1 MNDKEKLIAY
11 EMHIEDM
18 LNFLIERLAEFEG
31 MNELEPFQQGRQL
44 AYIEMM
50 DIIRTRHSIIL
61 ELLEDGEDDEN
72 RR

>member
-1 MNDKEKLIAY
+1 MNDNEKVVAY

-18 LNFLIERLAEFEG
+18 LNALIERLTEFEG
-31 MNELEPFQQGRQL
+31 MNELELFQQGRQL

-50 DIIRTRHSIIL
+50 GIIRTRHSLIL
-61 ELLEDGEDDEN
+61 ELLEDSEDDEN

>member
-1 MNDKEKLIAY
+1 MNDNEKVVAY

-18 LNFLIERLAEFEG
+18 LNVLVERLAEFEG
-31 MNELEPFQQGRQL
+31 KNEFDPFQQGRQL

-50 DIIRTRHSIIL
+50 DIIRTRHSLIL
-61 ELLEDGEDDEN
+61 ELLEDSEDDKN

>member
-1 MNDKEKLIAY
+1 MNDNEKVVAY

-18 LNFLIERLAEFEG
+18 LNVLVERLAKFEG
-31 MNELEPFQQGRQL
+31 KNEFDPFQQGRQL

-50 DIIRTRHSIIL
+50 DIIRTRHGLIL
-61 ELLEDGEDDEN
+61 ELLEDSEDDKN

>member
-1 MNDKEKLIAY
+1 MNDKEKVVAY

-18 LNFLIERLAEFEG
+18 LNVLIERLAEFEG

-44 AYIEMM
+44 AYIEMI
-50 DIIRTRHSIIL
+50 DIIRTRHGLIL

>member
-18 LNFLIERLAEFEG
+18 LNVLIERLAEFEG

-44 AYIEMM
+44 AYIEMI
-50 DIIRTRHSIIL
+50 DIIKTRHGLIL
-61 ELLEDGEDDEN
+61 ELLEDSEDDEN